1 MFTFALAFSEW
12 GEKGP
17 SPMTDRLEKTS
28 AQPQTKLDA
37 SPKQKASPRR
47 RPSYDRV
54 IENIDKWVNS
64 SGLQKP
70 S

>member
-1 MFTFALAFSEW
+1 VLTLALTFSQW

-17 SPMTDRLEKTS
+17 LAMTDRTEKTS
-28 AQPQTKLDA
+28 AQPEKMDA
-37 SPKQKASPRR
+37 SPRQKPPSRR

-70 S
+70 T

>member
-1 MFTFALAFSEW
+1 MTEQT
-12 GEKGP
+12 EKMDT
-17 SPMTDRLEKTS
+17 SP
-28 AQPQTKLDA
+28 
-37 SPKQKASPRR
+37 PKPKARPPR

-70 S
+70 T

>member
-1 MFTFALAFSEW
+1 
-12 GEKGP
+12 
-17 SPMTDRLEKTS
+17 MTDRAEKTE
-28 AQPQTKLDA
+28 T
-37 SPKQKASPRR
+37 SPKPKSPPPR

-70 S
+70 T